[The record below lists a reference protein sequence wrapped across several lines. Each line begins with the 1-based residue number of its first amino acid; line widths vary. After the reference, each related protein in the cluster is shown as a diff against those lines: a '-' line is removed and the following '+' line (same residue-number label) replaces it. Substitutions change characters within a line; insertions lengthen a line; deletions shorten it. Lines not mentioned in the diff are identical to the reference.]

1 MEEEVRVP
9 NEPVDFADASLTLE
23 EDSFPDEV
31 CAVGI
36 AFAAFSPQLTVEPAV
51 PEAVDQEDDVAIE
64 DLITRFES
72 MDPETF
78 IREWKLYAAEPYVGV
93 GNHWV
98 GVIDEANVRHWF
110 ESENLARAQE
120 IFPPFS
126 PRKITVSN
134 VTIVYLEPTRAAVTY
149 HVEEEYRNGRVT
161 AGNTCSIVMKTAREG
176 WKIVVNTKGS
186 RHPQE
191 APDFHLVKG

>member
-1 MEEEVRVP
+1 MDESRVP
-9 NEPVDFADASLTLE
+9 DERFDFTDIPLTLE
-23 EDSFPDEV
+23 ETKLPDEV

-36 AFAAFSPQLTVEPAV
+36 AFATFSPQLAVETAD
-51 PEAVDQEDDVAIE
+51 PEAVDAGDDAAIE
-64 DLITRFES
+64 DIIARFEA

-78 IREWKLYAAEPYVGV
+78 IRDWKSYAAEPYVGV

-98 GVIDEANVRHWF
+98 GLIDEANVKHWF
-110 ESENLARAQE
+110 ESDNLARARVS
-120 IFPPFS
+120 FPPFS
-126 PRKITVSN
+126 PRKITVSK
-134 VTIVYLEPTRAAVTY
+134 VSIVHLEPTRAVVTY

-161 AGNTCSIVMKTAREG
+161 AGNTCSIVMKTARAG

-191 APDFHLVKG
+191 TPTLRLVKG